1 MVECLS
7 EHVVLGKAKTDV
19 ECFWAFFTDVVVCLS
34 KSEKRQVMT
43 YAQKLKLIY
52 ILYWVYWLICIVPP
66 LPEFQHLWIFIS
78 DEVSGFHFFKSF
90 IHGDVEIPI

>member
-34 KSEKRQVMT
+34 KSEKQV
-43 YAQKLKLIY
+43 LE
-52 ILYWVYWLICIVPP
+52 VNDICSKIK
-66 LPEFQHLWIFIS
+66 INIS
-78 DEVSGFHFFKSF
+78 CTDSF
-90 IHGDVEIPI
+90 V